1 MCYAIPG
8 NVIEINGK
16 NIIVDYFGEHR
27 KAYNELKILKVGDY
41 IYAQGGFIIEVVPE
55 SEAIQVLKD
64 WKDVFF
70 ALQKTDLRLSRLDMD
85 KTGVDISFTT
95 ILDKAAEG
103 KPLKKEEL
111 LTLLKTNDKKEM
123 NLLFKVANFLRQKHL
138 KNACCVHGI
147 IEFSNYCRND
157 CSYCGIRKSA
167 NIKRYRMSDTEVL
180 NAVEDAVKKYGFK
193 ALVLQ
198 SGEDPE
204 FSVDRLASLIMTIKQ
219 HYAVLIFISVGEIG
233 KEGLQRLYDAGA
245 RGLLLRFETSN
256 KKLYSQIHCGD
267 KFEERIKD
275 VKDAYKI
282 GYLILTGGLIGL
294 HGQTDEDLLNDI
306 LLTKELHAE
315 MFSFG
320 PVLPARPVGG
330 PESPS
335 TETVLKVLAV
345 SRIVDPSNAKILV
358 TTGFETLEPN
368 ARELGLMAGANSMM
382 LNLTPVKYRKMYSIY
397 PDRAHNEEE
406 IQEQIDDAIRIL
418 QKLGRAPT
426 DIGIS

>member
-8 NVIEINGK
+8 KVIEINGK
-16 NIIVDYFGEHR
+16 NITVDYFGEHR
-27 KAYNELKILKVGDY
+27 KAYNELKVLKVGDY
-41 IYAQGGFIIEVVPE
+41 IYAQGGFVIEVVPE
-55 SEAIQVLKD
+55 AEAIQVLQD

-85 KTGVDISFTT
+85 KTGVDRSFTS

-103 KPLKKEEL
+103 KSLTKKEL
-111 LTLLKTNDKKEM
+111 LTLLTTNNKKEM

-167 NIKRYRMSDTEVL
+167 NIKRYRMSDTEILDAVD
-180 NAVEDAVKKYGFK
+180 NAVNKYGFK

-204 FSVDRLASLIMTIKQ
+204 FSVDRLSSLITTIKQ
-219 HYAVLIFISVGEIG
+219 HYAVLIFISVGEVG

-256 KKLYSQIHCGD
+256 KKLYSQLHCGD
-267 KFEERIKD
+267 KFEDRIRD
-275 VKDAYKI
+275 LKDAYKI
-282 GYLILTGGLIGL
+282 GYLVLTGGLIGL
-294 HGQTDEDLLNDI
+294 PGQTDEDLLNDI

-320 PVLPARPVGG
+320 PVLP
-330 PESPS
+330 ESPS

-345 SRIVDPSNAKILV
+345 SRIIDPANAKILV
-358 TTGFETLEPN
+358 TTGFETLDPQ

-382 LNLTPVKYRKMYSIY
+382 LNLTPIKYRKMYSIY
-397 PDRAHNEEE
+397 QERAHDEEE
-406 IQEQIDDAIRIL
+406 VQKQIDDAIVIL